1 MESTINKKGP
11 GKRGFLFLALY
22 IFLILVFILYIA
34 PFMEPYL
41 GLKPVAEE
49 IDRRDI
55 NANMYFYTEVDEF
68 TEAQVIMTNMRKFPL
83 KASENISVQA
93 PSSAPL
99 SSAP

>member
-1 MESTINKKGP
+1 LERLSNHKGP
-11 GKRGFLFLALY
+11 EKRGYLFLALCV
-22 IFLILVFILYIA
+22 FSVLIFILYIA

-41 GLKPVAEE
+41 GLKPVADE

-68 TEAQVIMTNMRKFPL
+68 SEAQVIMTNLRQYPVR
-83 KASENISVQA
+83 SEDTTRAQA

>member
-1 MESTINKKGP
+1 MKNIINKKGQK
-11 GKRGFLFLALY
+11 KRDFLFLALY
-22 IFLILVFILYIA
+22 AFLILVFILYIA

-68 TEAQVIMTNMRKFPL
+68 SEAQVIMTNMRTFPL
-83 KASENISVQA
+83 QDSKNINAQA
-93 PSSAPL
+93 PSSTPL
-99 SSAP
+99 SSTP

>member
-1 MESTINKKGP
+1 LEIIEKNKGP
-11 GKRGFLFLALY
+11 GKRDFLFLALC
-22 IFLILVFILYIA
+22 IFLVVIFIFYLG
-34 PFMEPYL
+34 PLMEPYL

-68 TEAQVIMTNMRKFPL
+68 FEAQVIMTNIREYPVQSK
-83 KASENISVQA
+83 EVISAQA